1 MGKNSIAAAIGKSG
15 EARAAVGNWIVLSE
29 YDKEGNVKTV
39 KTAKVDGKKIKAD
52 TFYVLKAGKFV
63 KA

>member
-1 MGKNSIAAAIGKSG
+1 
-15 EARAAVGNWIVLSE
+15 
-29 YDKEGNVKTV
+29 VKTV

-63 KA
+63 PQPTAE